1 MGKSRNLAELGAGKL
16 NTHLVPASDS
26 AYDLGHS
33 DYKIRSIYVS
43 GNTLYL
49 GDSGS
54 ISAGPD
60 GIEVAALKIGSG
72 DTKVILSAQS
82 GGKLQIKEEK
92 DSAGAAEPAEVDFAS
107 ENYVATTISST
118 VDSAYVI
125 ARASIPSIV
134 DSAYVTARYPI
145 STIVDSAYVIARSPA
160 ITAGITSYLYTATA
174 GQLVFA
180 GPDDN
185 GNTLD
190 FTSNN
195 VFVNING
202 VMIVETL
209 DYTLTPSNTVTT
221 VTGLRADDQ
230 LSVTVFA
237 PASSENLTSIFDS
250 SYLSSRLSTIYPS
263 EITQREYVYTANA
276 SQLTFTGADSSGTS
290 LAYNSDNVEVFANG
304 IRLFKSIDYTASTGT
319 SIVLADSMGIGSSI
333 VIVDRSSLFGL
344 DITKSLNIGTESIP
358 STSTSTGI
366 KGTVLTDATHMYVC
380 TATNV
385 WVRSSID
392 TSW

>member
-16 NTHLVPASDS
+16 NTHLIP
-26 AYDLGHS
+26 
-33 DYKIRSIYVS
+33 VS
-43 GNTLYL
+43 
-49 GDSGS
+49 
-54 ISAGPD
+54 
-60 GIEVAALKIGSG
+60 
-72 DTKVILSAQS
+72 
-82 GGKLQIKEEK
+82 
-92 DSAGAAEPAEVDFAS
+92 
-107 ENYVATTISST
+107 
-118 VDSAYVI
+118 DSAYVI

-221 VTGLRADDQ
+221 VTGLSAGDQ

>member
-16 NTHLVPASDS
+16 NTHLRPAVDS

-33 DYKIRSIYVS
+33 DYKIRSLYVS
-43 GNTLYL
+43 GNTLFL

-60 GIEVAALKIGSG
+60 GIEMPALKIGTG
-72 DTKVILSAQS
+72 ETKVILTAQS
-82 GGKLQIKEEK
+82 GGKLKIKEQK
-92 DSAGAAEPAEVDFAS
+92 DSAGAPETAEVDFAS
-107 ENYVATTISST
+107 EVYVTSSISST

-134 DSAYVTARYPI
+134 DSAYV
-145 STIVDSAYVIARSPA
+145 IARSPA
-160 ITAGITSYLYTATA
+160 ITAGITSYIYTATA
-174 GQLVFA
+174 NQTVFS
-180 GPDDN
+180 GSDDN
-185 GNTLD
+185 NNTLT

-195 VFVNING
+195 VFVNVNG

-209 DYTLTPSNTVTT
+209 DYTLTPSNTVTM
-221 VTGLRADDQ
+221 VTGLSAGDQ

-263 EITQREYVYTANA
+263 EITQREYVYTAGA
-276 SQLTFTGADSSGTS
+276 AQVTFTGADSSGTS
-290 LAYNSDNVEVFANG
+290 LAYDSDNVEVFANG
-304 IRLFKSIDYTASTGT
+304 IRLFKSIDYTASNGT
-319 SIVLADSMGIGSSI
+319 SIVLADSMGTGSS
-333 VIVDRSSLFGL
+333 VVVVDRSSLFGV
-344 DITKSLNIGTESIP
+344 DITKSLNIGTGSIP
-358 STSTSTGI
+358 ATSTSTGI
-366 KGTVLTDATHMYVC
+366 KGTVLTDANHMYVC

>member
-16 NTHLVPASDS
+16 NTHLRPAVDS

-33 DYKIRSIYVS
+33 DYKIRSLYVS
-43 GNTLYL
+43 GNTLFL

-60 GIEVAALKIGSG
+60 GIEMPALKIGTG
-72 DTKVILSAQS
+72 ETKVILTAQS
-82 GGKLQIKEEK
+82 GGKLKIKEQK
-92 DSAGAAEPAEVDFAS
+92 DSAGAPETAEVDFAS
-107 ENYVATTISST
+107 EVYVTSSISST

-209 DYTLTPSNTVTT
+209 DYTLTPSNTVTM
-221 VTGLRADDQ
+221 VTGLSAGDQ

-263 EITQREYVYTANA
+263 EITQREYVYTAGA
-276 SQLTFTGADSSGTS
+276 AQVTFTGADSSGTS
-290 LAYNSDNVEVFANG
+290 LAYDSDNVEVFANG
-304 IRLFKSIDYTASTGT
+304 IRLFKSIDYTASNGT
-319 SIVLADSMGIGSSI
+319 SIVLADSMGTGSS
-333 VIVDRSSLFGL
+333 VVVVDRSSLFGV
-344 DITKSLNIGTESIP
+344 DITKSLNIGTGSIP
-358 STSTSTGI
+358 ATSTSTGI
-366 KGTVLTDATHMYVC
+366 KGTVLTDANHMYVC